1 MILLKEPSIQKTIL
15 TLHVTTETHF
25 LHRKNPKKYDAWS
38 CQNVCDALT
47 FLLDN
52 IFIRFGSKLYRQVV
66 GIPMG
71 TYCAPLVADLFL
83 FCYER
88 DFMMPLSDDK
98 QADIIDAFNTTSRYL
113 DDILNI
119 DSVYFDNML
128 S

>member
-1 MILLKEPSIQKTIL
+1 
-15 TLHVTTETHF
+15 
-25 LHRKNPKKYDAWS
+25 
-38 CQNVCDALT
+38 
-47 FLLDN
+47 
-52 IFIRFGSKLYRQVV
+52 
-66 GIPMG
+66 MG

-113 DDILNI
+113 DNNLNI
-119 DSVYFDNML
+119 NSVYFDNMV